1 MEPENAL
8 LIVDDE
14 KNVLNSMQRLLRGQ
28 PYRVFTATSAAE
40 GLELLEQRHICVVIS
55 DHLMPKMNG
64 ITFLEEVKRRQPDV
78 VRILMTAYGSL
89 ENAMAAIKRCRIF
102 EYLTKPWND
111 AVLKACIER
120 AFEHY
125 ALLAE
130 NRRLQRLT
138 HEQNEE
144 LRAINDNLERMVHT
158 RTLQLEEAVRE
169 GILMLAMASEAR
181 DDMTGGHIRRIQRI
195 TGRICRQLGLDED
208 TSEEISFASILH
220 DVGKIH
226 IPDHILKKP
235 GPLTDSEFALMQ
247 THTVV
252 GERIL
257 GRKPFYKTARQIA
270 RHHHEHWDGNGYP
283 DGLAGE
289 AIPLA
294 ARIVTVAD
302 VYDALVHERP
312 YKPAWEPQKALA
324 AMEVFSGRI
333 FDPDILAAFLAM
345 EKPNANPLPLQ
356 LEEEVMHLQHSLR

>member
-1 MEPENAL
+1 METEKAL

-14 KNVLNSMQRLLRGQ
+14 KNVLNSMKRLLRGA
-28 PYRVFTATSAAE
+28 PYRVYTAASAAE
-40 GLELLEQRHICVVIS
+40 GLDLLRRRHICVAIS
-55 DHLMPKMNG
+55 DHLMPEMDG
-64 ITFLEEVKRRQPDV
+64 ITFLEMVKQRDPEV

-111 AVLKACIER
+111 AVLKACIDR
-120 AFEHY
+120 AFEHHD
-125 ALLAE
+125 LLAE
-130 NRRLQRLT
+130 NRRLQQLT
-138 HEQNEE
+138 REQNEE
-144 LRAINDNLERMVHT
+144 LKTINDDLESLVRT
-158 RTLQLEEAVRE
+158 RTSQLEEAVRE

-181 DDMTGGHIRRIQRI
+181 DDMTGDHIRRIQRI
-195 TGRICRQLGLDED
+195 TARLCRQLGLDDD
-208 TSEEISFASILH
+208 TTEEISFASILH

-257 GRKPFYKTARQIA
+257 GRKPFYRTARQIA
-270 RHHHEHWDGNGYP
+270 RHHHERWDGKGYP

-289 AIPLA
+289 SIPLA

-302 VYDALVHERP
+302 VYDALTHKRP
-312 YKPAWEPQKALA
+312 YKPAWTAEKALS
-324 AMEVFSGRI
+324 AMEAFAGKI
-333 FDPDILAAFLAM
+333 FDPDIFRAFLVLQ
-345 EKPNANPLPLQ
+345 KPNTDIRPLQ
-356 LEEEVMHLQHSLR
+356 FEEEVMHLQHSLR